1 MEYLLPYGRKKISLN
16 LPEKHVLRVLEPKE
30 TQKLES
36 LEKTV
41 AEKIARPD
49 EGPSLEEILEAKK
62 PSTVAIIVNDLT
74 RSTPTASMLPPVLE
88 VLEKRGVARKNVVIV
103 IATGTH
109 RGLTEEE
116 KARVVGA
123 EVLASYRVENHDC
136 DAPDL
141 VSLGTLSTGNEVLI
155 NPLVAKA
162 DCRIALGEVL
172 LHYYAGFAGGRKSIL
187 PGVAGRDTVMRNHA
201 MMVHPRAS
209 LARIDDNPLSLE
221 MVEALKLCP
230 LDCIVNCIANSHK
243 EIVAMVAGD
252 AEKAWKKGTEI
263 FYDVNSLSLEEKA
276 DVLFVSAG
284 GYPKDINMYQAHK
297 AVEISSRALKEGGSL
312 VLFAELEEGYGH
324 PVYEEWANKNLSPA
338 EVEEAMTKGIVF
350 GAHKLFFLG
359 RIARRH
365 SLHLYSSQNETFAK
379 KSFFSPVESLES
391 LLSLLEK
398 KHGPN
403 YRSYVLPQGGI
414 VLPLVKE
421 K

>member
-172 LHYYAGFAGGRKSIL
+172 
-187 PGVAGRDTVMRNHA
+187 
-201 MMVHPRAS
+201 
-209 LARIDDNPLSLE
+209 
-221 MVEALKLCP
+221 
-230 LDCIVNCIANSHK
+230 
-243 EIVAMVAGD
+243 
-252 AEKAWKKGTEI
+252 
-263 FYDVNSLSLEEKA
+263 
-276 DVLFVSAG
+276 
-284 GYPKDINMYQAHK
+284 
-297 AVEISSRALKEGGSL
+297 
-312 VLFAELEEGYGH
+312 
-324 PVYEEWANKNLSPA
+324 
-338 EVEEAMTKGIVF
+338 
-350 GAHKLFFLG
+350 
-359 RIARRH
+359 
-365 SLHLYSSQNETFAK
+365 
-379 KSFFSPVESLES
+379 
-391 LLSLLEK
+391 
-398 KHGPN
+398 
-403 YRSYVLPQGGI
+403 
-414 VLPLVKE
+414 
-421 K
+421 